1 MRLAVVYHDDDR
13 VRATLDGRQ
22 ADFKTALRQVAG
34 RTEWGV
40 KASALL
46 DDRRAS
52 EPRHDGTSHRAVD
65 RPGTEY
71 LLQRRANLSARD
83 QAIEVA
89 LASADDVHAVLG
101 RLAVSAERHA
111 IQDSQ
116 LSGDARWMVLNGAY
130 LVDDDR
136 AEEFVAAV
144 SVLADRHSGIRLQL
158 TGPWP
163 PYSFAARE
171 DSKA

>member
-1 MRLAVVYHDDDR
+1 QSLRRNLEDLAWLEACARAHHHVIDAIARRANVLPMGLAVVYHDDDR

-22 ADFKTALRQVAG
+22 SDFKAALRQVAG

-71 LLQRRANLSARD
+71 LLQRRANLSAR
-83 QAIEVA
+83 
-89 LASADDVHAVLG
+89 
-101 RLAVSAERHA
+101 
-111 IQDSQ
+111 
-116 LSGDARWMVLNGAY
+116 
-130 LVDDDR
+130 
-136 AEEFVAAV
+136 
-144 SVLADRHSGIRLQL
+144 
-158 TGPWP
+158 
-163 PYSFAARE
+163 
-171 DSKA
+171 